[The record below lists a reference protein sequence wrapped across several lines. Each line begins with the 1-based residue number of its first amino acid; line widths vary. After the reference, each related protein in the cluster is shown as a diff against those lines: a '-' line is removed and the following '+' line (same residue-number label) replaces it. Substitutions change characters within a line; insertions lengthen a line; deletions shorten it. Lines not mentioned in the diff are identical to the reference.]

1 MRFSTPERD
10 VRMSA
15 TGQVLLLEL
24 LVLVTLSPHKYLR
37 KLVVTSRF
45 IAQKGSEGCTNSPS

>member
-10 VRMSA
+10 ARMSA

-37 KLVVTSRF
+37 K
-45 IAQKGSEGCTNSPS
+45 